1 MVVPS
6 ITSHYTD
13 LVHSRNLIWIYRISK
28 LHFQV
33 CDGTEQLSHCR
44 QSANNSSFWTIYQQP
59 HQSSVAP
66 CENMCPRAFTSHCQG
81 GGLSGINSPLKFSW
95 SQHARPLNSI
105 IDEFSKLMTAT
116 ALTVP
121 SKSHFSEHKHTNTFT
136 IENSVI
142 VHWF

>member
-1 MVVPS
+1 MVVPPV
-6 ITSHYTD
+6 TAHYTD
-13 LVHSRNLIWIYRISK
+13 LVRARNLIWIHLISK

-33 CDGTEQLSHCR
+33 WDASQRR
-44 QSANNSSFWTIYQQP
+44 QSANNPSFLTIYHQS

-81 GGLSGINSPLKFSW
+81 AGPSGINFPLKFSW

-105 IDEFSKLMTAT
+105 IEEFSMLMTAT

-121 SKSHFSEHKHTNTFT
+121 SKSNFSEHKHTQTLLLSRT
-136 IENSVI
+136 L
-142 VHWF
+142 